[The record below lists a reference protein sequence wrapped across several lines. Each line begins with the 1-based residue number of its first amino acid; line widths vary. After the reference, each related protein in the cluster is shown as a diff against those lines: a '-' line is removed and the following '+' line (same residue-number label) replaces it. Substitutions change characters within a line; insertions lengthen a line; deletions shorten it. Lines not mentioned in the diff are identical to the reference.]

1 MVAEVGMGSDK
12 IGPLR
17 YSDDALQ
24 RASPEVRRQVEI
36 EVRELCS
43 AASTNAASLLKGKD
57 KELHRL
63 AKALLEYE
71 TLNGKE
77 VKDVLAGKGIR
88 DREKVKI
95 NKDGTRP
102 KESAVGARGG
112 LMGGVVAREAAQA

>member
-1 MVAEVGMGSDK
+1 MGSDK
-12 IGPLR
+12 IGPVR
-17 YSDDALQ
+17 YSGDDLQ

-43 AASTNAASLLKGKD
+43 AASSNAALLLKGRE

-77 VKDVLAGKGIR
+77 VKDVLAGKGISR
-88 DREKVKI
+88 DRAKVKI

-102 KESAVGARGG
+102 KEDKGAVSGILGG
-112 LMGGVVAREAAQA
+112 LIPSGPREAAEA